1 MFFWINYL
9 YFDRVCAYIPYR
21 LGYILVFRVYVCP
34 YSGLVNCLFGRI
46 GHKSLI
52 YALSLSSSSPARVGV
67 VTPRRSDVDP
77 RSKAVS
83 VFPTMR
89 HLTTGVCET
98 VTSPWRHRQSSRGEV
113 APLIPFPDLCYRC
126 LSVGLFTWQARLA
139 INGPEWRW
147 SGGFSE
153 LSQRPTT
160 TNLFARPR
168 RHPTKPPQDHK
179 MYSTGWRTF
188 GNGQVSKDVYSH
200 RALQASVT
208 GRRSTKISTGGQSN
222 LT

>member
-1 MFFWINYL
+1 MS
-9 YFDRVCAYIPYR
+9 
-21 LGYILVFRVYVCP
+21 VFRPIKLSIWP
-34 YSGLVNCLFGRI
+34 YWPQVINIRIVIVIVKSSASGRGNAASIR
-46 GHKSLI
+46 
-52 YALSLSSSSPARVGV
+52 
-67 VTPRRSDVDP
+67 RRS
-77 RSKAVS
+77 SIEGSLCVS
-83 VFPTMR
+83 NDAT
-89 HLTTGVCET
+89 LDD
-98 VTSPWRHRQSSRGEV
+98 QSSRGEV